1 MTADKKVCMDRS
13 PGDDSL
19 DRTHPGYRSVWRCYR
34 RSLPWYL
41 GRSLNQRSR
50 HRLTLQSYLVDTYIL
65 YSASALAGNT
75 VIRSIFGVVLPLF
88 TVRMYDELGVHWAGS
103 LIGFIALAFLPAPM

>member
-1 MTADKKVCMDRS
+1 MTIHWIVPIIATVLF
-13 PGDDSL
+13 GAAIVGL
-19 DRTHPGYRSVWRCYR
+19 F
-34 RSLPWYL
+34 L
-41 GRSLNQRSR
+41 GILVSMLIIYSACSNN
-50 HRLTLQSYLVDTYIL
+50 QSYLVDTYIL

-103 LIGFIALAFLPAPM
+103 LIGFISLAFLPAPM

>member
-1 MTADKKVCMDRS
+1 MTRYELIV
-13 PGDDSL
+13 
-19 DRTHPGYRSVWRCYR
+19 
-34 RSLPWYL
+34 
-41 GRSLNQRSR
+41 
-50 HRLTLQSYLVDTYIL
+50 QSYLVDTYIL

>member
-1 MTADKKVCMDRS
+1 MTIHWIVPIIATVLFGAAIVGLFLGILVS
-13 PGDDSL
+13 P
-19 DRTHPGYRSVWRCYR
+19 
-34 RSLPWYL
+34 YL
-41 GRSLNQRSR
+41 EAYLRVG
-50 HRLTLQSYLVDTYIL
+50 LTDQSYLVDTYIL

-103 LIGFIALAFLPAPM
+103 LIGFISLAFLPAPM

>member
-1 MTADKKVCMDRS
+1 VTIHWIVPIIATVLF
-13 PGDDSL
+13 GAAIVGL
-19 DRTHPGYRSVWRCYR
+19 F
-34 RSLPWYL
+34 L
-41 GRSLNQRSR
+41 GILVSMLIIYSTCSNN
-50 HRLTLQSYLVDTYIL
+50 QSYLVDTYIL

-103 LIGFIALAFLPAPM
+103 LIGFISLAFLPAPM